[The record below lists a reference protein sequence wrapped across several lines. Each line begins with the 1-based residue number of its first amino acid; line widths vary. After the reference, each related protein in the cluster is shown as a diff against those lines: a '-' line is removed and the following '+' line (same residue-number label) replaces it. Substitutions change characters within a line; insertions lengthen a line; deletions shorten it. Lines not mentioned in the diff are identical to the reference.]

1 MYNKEI
7 VIYNQI
13 NKLNEKKVLLTDKN
27 FHNNKNRE
35 VRKVRQ
41 KFDRV
46 QFSEGQFSRWHFS
59 GGFFLKT
66 IETRV

>member
-35 VRKVRQ
+35 VRKVR
-41 KFDRV
+41 
-46 QFSEGQFSRWHFS
+46 
-59 GGFFLKT
+59 
-66 IETRV
+66 